1 METGSGP
8 ITTFLEAAATA
19 VGVGLVL
26 GGFVAGLAGLLR
38 GVAREELELLALKG
52 GYVGA
57 AACLASRAVEL
68 AIA

>member
-1 METGSGP
+1 METKPGP

-26 GGFVAGLAGLLR
+26 GGFVAGLSGLLR
-38 GVAREELELLALKG
+38 GVAREELELRALRG